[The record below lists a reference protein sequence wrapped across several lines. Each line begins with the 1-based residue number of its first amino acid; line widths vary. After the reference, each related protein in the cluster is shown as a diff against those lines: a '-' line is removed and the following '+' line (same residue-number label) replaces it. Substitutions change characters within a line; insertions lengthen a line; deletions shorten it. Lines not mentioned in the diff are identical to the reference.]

1 MYGFLSRHGFV
12 GDETVDGAKTS
23 GRWSCAMVL
32 MAMWQ
37 GLQSDSISAG
47 NTRLLMIFIGIIA
60 LAMLS
65 QAIIFGFMAAG
76 AKRTQTR
83 LLAIAEEVRGRALP
97 ILDTADDLLRE
108 TAPKIK
114 TITANLLETSH
125 VVRSKAH
132 ELDATLTEANQRAK
146 AQMARVDGMV
156 ANGLNATGALVEMI
170 HQGVRKPVLEI
181 SGLVNGFKAGLD
193 VLLSK
198 SKHFGAFS
206 RGNRNSD

>member
-1 MYGFLSRHGFV
+1 
-12 GDETVDGAKTS
+12 
-23 GRWSCAMVL
+23 MVL

-37 GLQSDSISAG
+37 GLQSDAVSAG

-76 AKRTQTR
+76 AKRTQER
-83 LLAIAEEVRGRALP
+83 VLAIAEEVRARALP
-97 ILDTADDLLRE
+97 IFENTDDLIRE

-114 TITANLLETSH
+114 TITQNLLETSH

-132 ELDATLTEANQRAK
+132 EFDATLTEANQRAR

-156 ANGLNATGALVEMI
+156 ASGLNATGALVETM
-170 HQGVRKPVLEI
+170 HQSVRKPMLEI
-181 SGLVNGFKAGLD
+181 SGLVNGFKAGLE

-198 SKHFGAFS
+198 SKHFGALS
-206 RGNRNSD
+206 RSNRNSDL

>member
-1 MYGFLSRHGFV
+1 
-12 GDETVDGAKTS
+12 
-23 GRWSCAMVL
+23 MVL

-37 GLQSDSISAG
+37 GLESDSISAG
-47 NTRLLMIFIGIIA
+47 NTRLLMIFIGIVA
-60 LAMLS
+60 LSMLT
-65 QAIIFGFMAAG
+65 QAIVVAFLAVG
-76 AKRTQTR
+76 AKRTQARMLT
-83 LLAIAEEVRGRALP
+83 IVEELRGRALP
-97 ILDTADDLLRE
+97 ILGTAEDLLRE
-108 TAPKIK
+108 TAPMVK
-114 TITANLLETSH
+114 TITENLLETSH

-156 ANGLNATGALVEMI
+156 ASGLNATGALVELI

-198 SKHFGAFS
+198 SKGFGVFG
-206 RGNRNSD
+206 RGDRNSNS

>member
-1 MYGFLSRHGFV
+1 V

-23 GRWSCAMVL
+23 GRWSCGMVL

-37 GLQSDSISAG
+37 GLESDSISAG
-47 NTRLLMIFIGIIA
+47 NTRLLMIFIGIVA
-60 LAMLS
+60 LSMLT
-65 QAIIFGFMAAG
+65 QAIVVAFLAVG
-76 AKRTQTR
+76 AKRTQARMLT
-83 LLAIAEEVRGRALP
+83 IVEELRGRALP
-97 ILDTADDLLRE
+97 ILGTAEDLLRE
-108 TAPKIK
+108 TAPMVK
-114 TITANLLETSH
+114 TITENLLETSH

-156 ANGLNATGALVEMI
+156 ASGLNATGTLVELI

-198 SKHFGAFS
+198 SKGFGVFG
-206 RGNRNSD
+206 RGDRNSNS